1 MEKLNIDLN
10 VLEETLVNFLKEE
23 VGKVGFNKVVLG
35 LSGGIDSDADIADM
49 QPSRDHTVGTD

>member
-10 VLEETLVNFLKEE
+10 VLEETLVNFLREE

-35 LSGGIDSDADIADM
+35 LSGGIDSALVAFLAAKA
-49 QPSRDHTVGTD
+49 